1 VAGLSVQPNSGNY
14 SHQLL
19 EVLADGAMP
28 SDKLARLHGLLK
40 QRIPA
45 INRIAVALYDATT
58 DLVKT
63 FIHSS
68 EDHNPLPQ
76 YQATLSSARSLTAMV
91 ETRSARVINDLSI
104 FAHKAKPHTRQLSAH
119 GYLSSY
125 TLPMFRRGQLFGFI
139 FFDSRQKDIMVEEN
153 LYHLDLF
160 GHLIGMVVA
169 NELNTVATLK
179 GIVRAMGDVT
189 QFRDVET
196 ATHLDRMSRFA
207 RLIAQGLAP
216 KHGLDD
222 EFVEYVF
229 LFAPLHDIGKIA
241 IPDNILLK
249 PADLTDE
256 EFKTMKSHA
265 LRGREMI
272 DQVLENMDL
281 FSLPYIGVLRNII
294 ELHHETWD
302 GTGYPHGL
310 TGENIP
316 MEARIISVAD
326 VFDALSSA
334 RPYKKP
340 WTNEAAITYLRQRA
354 GKHFDP
360 DCVDVLADSQDA
372 IIEIQQRFA
381 ESTFI

>member
-1 VAGLSVQPNSGNY
+1 MELSSGDY

-19 EVLADGAMP
+19 EILANGATP
-28 SDKLARLHGLLK
+28 SEKLSKLHGLLK
-40 QRIPA
+40 GRIPA
-45 INRIAVALYDATT
+45 IYRIAVALYDAKT

-68 EDHNPLPQ
+68 EDDDPLPQ
-76 YQATLSSARSLTAMV
+76 YQATLSSARSLKAMI
-91 ETRSARVINDLSI
+91 ETRKARVVNDLSV
-104 FAHKAKPHTRQLSAH
+104 FAHNAKPHTQQLSEH

-139 FFDSRQKDIMVEEN
+139 FFDSRNKDVMVEEN

-160 GHLIGMVVA
+160 GHLISMVVA
-169 NELNTVATLK
+169 NELHTVVTLK

-207 RLIAQGLAP
+207 RLIAQSLAP
-216 KHGLDD
+216 THGLDD

-229 LFAPLHDIGKIA
+229 LFSPLHDIGKIA

-249 PADLTDE
+249 PAQLTDE
-256 EFKTMKSHA
+256 EFKTMKSHV

-272 DQVLENMDL
+272 DQVLEDMNL
-281 FSLPYIGVLRNII
+281 FSLPHIGMLRNII
-294 ELHHETWD
+294 ELHHESWD
-302 GTGYPHGL
+302 GMGYPRGL
-310 TGENIP
+310 QGEDIP
-316 MEARIISVAD
+316 LEARIVSVAD
-326 VFDALSSA
+326 VFDALSSK
-334 RPYKKP
+334 RPYKKS
-340 WTNEAAITYLRQRA
+340 WTNEAAITYLQQRA
-354 GKHFDP
+354 GRQFDA
-360 DCVDVLADSQDA
+360 DCVEVLADNQDA
-372 IIEIQQRFA
+372 IIEIQQRFT